1 MNHKVSDFVI
11 RIKNAVLAR
20 RKKFSVPSSNLIKI
34 IAETLVKTGFLD
46 SVKENNID
54 DKKVL
59 EITLKYYKR
68 IPSLTDVKIISKP
81 SLRIYVTAKS
91 LPEVYRRGKY
101 TIILSTSNGVM
112 TGKEAYKKKIGGE
125 LLFKIW

>member
-34 IAETLVKTGFLD
+34 IALTLAKAGFLD

-101 TIILSTSNGVM
+101 TLVLSTSNGVM

>member
-34 IAETLVKTGFLD
+34 IAETLVKAGFLD
-46 SVKENNID
+46 SVKENNVD
-54 DKKVL
+54 DNKVL

-101 TIILSTSNGVM
+101 TIVLSTSDGVM

>member
-34 IAETLVKTGFLD
+34 IAETLVKAGFLD
-46 SVKENNID
+46 SVKENNVD

-81 SLRIYVTAKS
+81 SLRIYATAKS

>member
-34 IAETLVKTGFLD
+34 IAATLVKAGFLD
-46 SVKENNID
+46 SVKENKAD

-59 EITLKYYKR
+59 EITLKYYRR